1 MSKSLKYLTV
11 EAVKAIHSEVL
22 AAHGGAA
29 GIRDETL
36 LESAVA
42 APQASMM
49 GQPLISDPLEIA
61 AAYLFYIS
69 GNHPFLDGNKRTA
82 LAACLVFLEENG
94 LLPNR
99 KLPINEWEQF
109 VIDVASS
116 KITRD
121 ETTRRLRK
129 LLHRTRRDRDSRGW
143 TAMQLGSWRKHG
155 DVRVIKSRASMSAQ
169 L

>member
-1 MSKSLKYLTV
+1 MV
-11 EAVKAIHSEVL
+11 EAVKAINGEVL

-69 GNHPFLDGNKRTA
+69 RNHPFLDGNKRTA
-82 LAACLVFLEENG
+82 LAACLVFLENNG
-94 LLPNR
+94 LLPDR
-99 KLPINEWEQF
+99 KLRINDWEQF
-109 VIDVASS
+109 VLDVAST
-116 KITRD
+116 KISRD

-129 LLHRTRRDRDSRGW
+129 LRHRTRRD
-143 TAMQLGSWRKHG
+143 
-155 DVRVIKSRASMSAQ
+155 
-169 L
+169 

>member
-1 MSKSLKYLTV
+1 MSNSLKHLTV
-11 EAVKAIHSEVL
+11 DAVKAIHGEVL

-36 LESAVA
+36 LESAVV

-69 GNHPFLDGNKRTA
+69 RNHPFLDGNKRTA
-82 LAACLVFLEENG
+82 LAACLVFLEKNG
-94 LLPNR
+94 LLPDR
-99 KLPINEWEQF
+99 KLPINVWEQF
-109 VIDVASS
+109 VLDVASS
-116 KITRD
+116 KISRD

-129 LLHRTRRDRDSRGW
+129 LL
-143 TAMQLGSWRKHG
+143 K
-155 DVRVIKSRASMSAQ
+155 KSRRS
-169 L
+169 